1 MNSKA
6 SLKGTGWIQLYKK
19 ECSLDYSRH
28 LCARKRS
35 AELNMHNKRHS
46 KLFGYRDT
54 IETPKQRIAGGSSDA
69 FQTTHTM
76 PGGQSFARTPQV
88 YHVEETFY
96 RKYGCKDDETEHWA
110 SSKGLKIR
118 GSCSYVLGVTDDD
131 CARSFCDS
139 VSSVACSNF
148 TVRNGDEKMERKFTL
163 SGRVGNFNA
172 IVAWLQC
179 SSSPIIW

>member
-6 SLKGTGWIQLYKK
+6 SLKGTGWIHLYKK

-35 AELNMHNKRHS
+35 AELNNKRRS
-46 KLFGYRDT
+46 KSFGNRDT
-54 IETPKQRIAGGSSDA
+54 IETPKQRIDSRLSNT

-118 GSCSYVLGVTDDD
+118 GSCSYVLGVNDDD

-148 TVRNGDEKMERKFTL
+148 TVRNGEAELEILMPL
-163 SGRVGNFNA
+163 
-172 IVAWLQC
+172 
-179 SSSPIIW
+179 

>member
-19 ECSLDYSRH
+19 EYSLDYSRH

-35 AELNMHNKRHS
+35 AELNM
-46 KLFGYRDT
+46 FGYRDT
-54 IETPKQRIAGGSSDA
+54 IETPEQRIASGSSDA

-76 PGGQSFARTPQV
+76 LGGQSFARTPQV

-96 RKYGCKDDETEHWA
+96 RKYDCKEDETEHWA

-118 GSCSYVLGVTDDD
+118 GSCSYVLGVNDDD

-148 TVRNGDEKMERKFTL
+148 TVRNGDEKMERKFTPA
-163 SGRVGNFNA
+163 GRVGNFNA
-172 IVAWLQC
+172 IVTWLQC
-179 SSSPIIW
+179 SSSPIK

>member
-35 AELNMHNKRHS
+35 AELNNKRRS
-46 KLFGYRDT
+46 KSFGNRDT
-54 IETPKQRIAGGSSDA
+54 IETPKQRIDSRLSNT

-88 YHVEETFY
+88 YHVPGDHLEET
-96 RKYGCKDDETEHWA
+96 
-110 SSKGLKIR
+110 
-118 GSCSYVLGVTDDD
+118 
-131 CARSFCDS
+131 
-139 VSSVACSNF
+139 SN
-148 TVRNGDEKMERKFTL
+148 TAVKAVKATKWSIGHRQK
-163 SGRVGNFNA
+163 A
-172 IVAWLQC
+172 
-179 SSSPIIW
+179 

>member
-35 AELNMHNKRHS
+35 AELNNKRRS
-46 KLFGYRDT
+46 KSFGNRDT
-54 IETPKQRIAGGSSDA
+54 IETPKQRIDSGLSNT

-96 RKYGCKDDETEHWA
+96 RKYGCKGDETEH
-110 SSKGLKIR
+110 
-118 GSCSYVLGVTDDD
+118 LGFVKRPKD
-131 CARSFCDS
+131 AR
-139 VSSVACSNF
+139 
-148 TVRNGDEKMERKFTL
+148 K
-163 SGRVGNFNA
+163 
-172 IVAWLQC
+172 LQLR
-179 SSSPIIW
+179 SRR